1 MRYFGLIGERLDY
14 SFSKDYFAKKFEK
27 EGIDNCHYDSYEIES
42 IEMFPD
48 LIKSKRFSGLNVTIP
63 YKEKVI
69 PYLDEL
75 DEAAKEIGAVNT
87 ITFDGSQLK
96 GYNTDILG
104 FESSLLT
111 LLGSRTIEKA
121 LVLGTGGASKA
132 IQYVLKKLGIKVM
145 VVSRKNGDI
154 QYDKLDKDIIKTSK
168 LIVNCTP
175 LGTYP
180 KINECPSIA
189 YEHLDKEHLLY
200 DLVYN
205 PEKSLFLN
213 QGEKRGCKTMNGLPM
228 LIGQAETAWK
238 IWNKQKVKMEIEPGS
253 DLQLDFNNTKIAF
266 SPKGDKQLKKMF
278 RLFKLMN
285 KKALVNASSKLGL
298 LAVKLNLP
306 FSKTIIRN
314 TIFEQFVGGENLLDC
329 QQSITELYK
338 ADVLTILDYG
348 AEGKSEEEDLN
359 HTANEFFKAVE
370 FAAANESV
378 PCVVAKITGLV
389 ANEILEKL
397 DAKEP
402 LNESE
407 KHQYDKLVER
417 LHNIC
422 KRADQLK
429 VGLFLDAEE
438 SWIQDTIDHL
448 AEEMMETYN
457 KDYIVVY
464 NTFQLYRSD
473 KLQYLKDSHQR
484 ALDGG
489 YILGAKLVRGAY
501 MEKERRR
508 AEEMNYPSPIN
519 PTKQATDDMYDE
531 AVQYC
536 VKNYETI
543 ASCVA
548 SHNEKSIRLQAE
560 LMDDMGIDKSHPHL
574 NFCQLY
580 GMSDHFSFNLAA
592 SGFNAAKYVP
602 YGSIKDVV
610 PYLIRRAQ
618 ENSSVSGEMG
628 RELKIIKKEI
638 QRRGL

>member
-1 MRYFGLIGERLDY
+1 MELE
-14 SFSKDYFAKKFEK
+14 
-27 EGIDNCHYDSYEIES
+27 
-42 IEMFPD
+42 P
-48 LIKSKRFSGLNVTIP
+48 KSN
-63 YKEKVI
+63 
-69 PYLDEL
+69 
-75 DEAAKEIGAVNT
+75 
-87 ITFDGSQLK
+87 LK
-96 GYNTDILG
+96 
-104 FESSLLT
+104 
-111 LLGSRTIEKA
+111 
-121 LVLGTGGASKA
+121 
-132 IQYVLKKLGIKVM
+132 
-145 VVSRKNGDI
+145 
-154 QYDKLDKDIIKTSK
+154 
-168 LIVNCTP
+168 
-175 LGTYP
+175 
-180 KINECPSIA
+180 
-189 YEHLDKEHLLY
+189 
-200 DLVYN
+200 
-205 PEKSLFLN
+205 
-213 QGEKRGCKTMNGLPM
+213 
-228 LIGQAETAWK
+228 
-238 IWNKQKVKMEIEPGS
+238 
-253 DLQLDFNNTKIAF
+253 LDFNNTKIAF
-266 SPKGDKQLKKMF
+266 SHKGDKQLKKMY

-285 KKALVNASSKLGL
+285 KKSLVNMTSKLGL

-306 FSKTIIRN
+306 FSKMIIRN
-314 TIFEQFVGGENLLDC
+314 TIFEQFVGGENLLDS
-329 QQSITELYK
+329 QKSISELYK
-338 ADVLTILDYG
+338 ANVLTILDYG

-370 FAAANESV
+370 FGAANESV

-389 ANEILEKL
+389 DNVILEKL
-397 DAKEP
+397 DANEA

-407 KHQYDKLVER
+407 KQQYDKLVER

-422 KRADQLK
+422 KRADELK

-438 SWIQDTIDHL
+438 SWIQDTIDNL
-448 AEEMMETYN
+448 AEEMMATYN
-457 KDYIVVY
+457 KDYVVVY
-464 NTFQLYRSD
+464 NTFQLYRRD

-489 YILGAKLVRGAY
+489 YLLGAKLVRGAY

-519 PTKQATDDMYDE
+519 PSKQATDDMYNE
-531 AVQYC
+531 AVKYC
-536 VKNYETI
+536 VKNYKTI

-560 LMDDMGIDKSHPHL
+560 LMESMGVDKSHSHL